1 MTDSITLLV
10 NGKSYQVEVDPET
23 PLLYVL
29 RNDLNLK
36 GPKFG
41 CGLEQCN
48 ACKVLVDQADVPSC
62 QLPVKQVAGL
72 EITTVEGLGDADNL
86 HPLQEAFMAEQAI
99 QCGYCVSGMVV
110 AAQGLL
116 NRVRYPTD
124 EQIRE
129 ALADNICRCGV
140 YERVRRAIKMRIG
153 RPIWDPIYEVIDAPP
168 LEIDLHP
175 QLPTS
180 LQTAP
185 ELDNWLHINDGGTIT
200 IFTGKVEIG
209 QGLKTAVAQIAAEE
223 LDVSL
228 ERIVVKMADT
238 ALTPDEGVTSGSR
251 SLQTTGN
258 AIRLATAEA
267 RHFLLA
273 LAHEE
278 LEAQTPA
285 AELVVVDGTISDP
298 VTDKST
304 TYWDLFAGRRFSQ
317 PITGL
322 QPAKSPDQYN
332 IVGEASLRLDLL
344 PKVTGQPSFVHDLDL
359 PGLVHGRV
367 VRPPHYQARLVSVDT
382 AAVERMPGVLKVVR
396 DGSFLAVLAE
406 REEQAVWA
414 AERLKEQTA
423 WENEAN
429 IPTTSADLYD
439 YLRSQTAESYL
450 VQNGRAVKEPI
461 PSLEAGAG
469 GDHHQHLTA
478 TYYRPY
484 QMHGSLAPSAA
495 VAHLEDGKLSIW
507 SHSQAVF
514 LLRGAVADVLGMAPA
529 DIRVIH
535 MEGSGCYG
543 HNGADD
549 VALDAALLAR
559 ALPGR
564 PVSAKWMRPD
574 EHGWEPYGAAM
585 VVQVQADLDE
595 TGMVTAWHHDVW
607 SYPHTTRPRSAGE
620 QSGLLA
626 AWHLEKPFP
635 PIPPKMRFAS
645 HFGDYRNANPLYA
658 FPQRRIVTHF
668 VPASPLRTSAMRSLG
683 GYANVFA
690 IESFMDELAAA
701 AGADPVE
708 FRLKHL
714 TDERAKAVIE
724 AAANKAGWEPRTRPA
739 RTGVG
744 RGIAFAQYK
753 NAQCYAAIVVEL
765 HLDRTPGTI
774 HLDRAIIAADAGQI
788 VNPDGLS
795 NQLEGGFVQATS
807 WTLAEEVAFDRDG
820 ILSQDWDSY
829 PLLRF
834 SGVPV
839 IETVLLNR
847 PALPFLG
854 SGEATQNPTPAA
866 IANAIYDAAGI
877 RPRQIPF
884 TPARIKALL
893 EEKGRQ

>member
-48 ACKVLVDQADVPSC
+48 ACKVLVDKADVPSC
-62 QLPVKQVAGL
+62 QLPVKQVAEL
-72 EITTVEGLGDADNL
+72 EITTVEGLGDADQP

-99 QCGYCVSGMVV
+99 QCGYCVSGMII

-153 RPIWDPIYEVIDAPP
+153 RPIWDPIYEVVDAPP
-168 LEIDLHP
+168 LDIEIQP
-175 QLPTS
+175 KLPAS
-180 LQTAP
+180 LEAAP
-185 ELDNWLHINDGGTIT
+185 ELDNWLHLNDDGTIT

-209 QGLKTAVAQIAAEE
+209 QGIKTAVAQIAAEE
-223 LDVSL
+223 LDVAL

-238 ALTPDEGVTSGSR
+238 ALTPDEGVTSGSM
-251 SLQTTGN
+251 SLQMTGN

-278 LEAQTPA
+278 LEAQTLP
-285 AELVVVDGTISDP
+285 AELVVTDGTISDP
-298 VTDKST
+298 ATGKST
-304 TYWDLFAGRRFSQ
+304 TYWDLFAGQRFSRT
-317 PITGL
+317 ITGL
-322 QPAKSPDQYN
+322 QRPKSPDQYS

-367 VRPPHYQARLVSVDT
+367 VRPPHYQARLVSVDI
-382 AAVERMPGVLKVVR
+382 AAVEQMPGVLKVVR

-414 AERLKEQTA
+414 SEQLREQA
-423 WENEAN
+423 VWETQAK
-429 IPTTSADLYD
+429 IPTTSAELYD
-439 YLRSQTAESYL
+439 YLRSQPAESHL
-450 VQNGRAVKEPI
+450 VQNGQALPGPVP
-461 PSLEAGAG
+461 PLEA
-469 GDHHQHLTA
+469 DDEDYDQRLTA

-495 VAHLEDGKLSIW
+495 VAQLEDGKLSVW

-514 LLRGAVADVLGMAPA
+514 LLRGAIADVLGMDPA
-529 DIRVIH
+529 DVRVIH

-549 VALDAALLAR
+549 VGLDAALLAR
-559 ALPGR
+559 AWPGR
-564 PVSAKWMRPD
+564 PVSVKWMRPD

-595 TGMVTAWHHDVW
+595 TGTVTDWHHDIW

-635 PIPPKMRFAS
+635 PIPPKMRFAT
-645 HFGDYRNANPLYA
+645 HFGDYRNADPLYA

-668 VPASPLRTSAMRSLG
+668 VPNSPLRTSAMRSLG

-701 AGADPVE
+701 AGVDPVE

-724 AAANKAGWEPRTRPA
+724 AAATKAGWEPRPRPA
-739 RTGVG
+739 ETGTG
-744 RGIAFAQYK
+744 RGLAFGQYK
-753 NAQCYAAIVVEL
+753 NVQCYAAIVVEL
-765 HLDRTPGTI
+765 HVDQETGTI

-795 NQLEGGFVQATS
+795 NQLEGGFVQAAS

-820 ILSQDWDSY
+820 IISQDWDSY

-834 SGVPV
+834 SGIPM

-847 PALPFLG
+847 PTLPFLG
-854 SGEATQNPTPAA
+854 SGETTQNPTPAA
-866 IANAIYDAAGI
+866 IANAVYDAVGI

-884 TPARIKALL
+884 TPDRIKALL
-893 EEKGRQ
+893 EAEG

>member
-1 MTDSITLLV
+1 MTEPITLLV
-10 NGKSYQVEVDPET
+10 NGKSYEVEVDPET

-72 EITTVEGLGDADNL
+72 EITTVEGLGDAANL

-99 QCGYCVSGMVV
+99 QCGYCVSGMII

-153 RPIWDPIYEVIDAPP
+153 RPIWDPIYEVVDAPP
-168 LEIDLHP
+168 LDLDIQP
-175 QLPTS
+175 KLPAS
-180 LQTAP
+180 LEAAP
-185 ELDNWLHINDGGTIT
+185 ELDNWLQINDDKTVTIY
-200 IFTGKVEIG
+200 TGKVEIG
-209 QGLKTAVAQIAAEE
+209 QGIKTAVAQIAAEE
-223 LDVSL
+223 LDVAL
-228 ERIVVKMADT
+228 ERIVVHMADT
-238 ALTPDEGVTSGSR
+238 AMTPDEGVTSGSR

-285 AELVVVDGTISDP
+285 TELVVVDGTISDP
-298 VTDKST
+298 VTGQST
-304 TYWDLFAGRRFSQ
+304 SYWDLFAGQRFSQ

-322 QPAKSPDQYN
+322 QLAKSPDQYT

-382 AAVERMPGVLKVVR
+382 EAVEQMPGVIEVVR

-406 REEQAVWA
+406 REEQALWA
-414 AERLKEQTA
+414 SEQLREQA
-423 WENEAN
+423 VWENEAKF
-429 IPTTSADLYD
+429 PTTSTDLYD
-439 YLRSQTAESYL
+439 YLRSQAAEAHL
-450 VQNGRAVKEPI
+450 VQNGQAVEGPL
-461 PSLEAGAG
+461 PPLEAEAG
-469 GDHHQHLTA
+469 DDHHKRLTA

-484 QMHGSLAPSAA
+484 QMHGSLGPSAA
-495 VAHLEDGKLSIW
+495 VAQLEAGQLSVW

-514 LLRGAVADVLGMAPA
+514 LLRGAIADVLGLAPA
-529 DIRVIH
+529 DVRVIH

-559 ALPGR
+559 AVPGR
-564 PVSAKWMRPD
+564 PVSVKWMRPD
-574 EHGWEPYGAAM
+574 EHAWEPYGAAM
-585 VVQVQADLDE
+585 LVQMQADLDE
-595 TGMVTAWHHDVW
+595 TGTVTAWYHDVW

-620 QSGLLA
+620 KSGLLA
-626 AWHLEKPFP
+626 AWHLAKPFP

-645 HFGDYRNANPLYA
+645 HFGSYRNADPLYA
-658 FPQRRIVTHF
+658 FSKRRIVTHF

-690 IESFMDELAAA
+690 IESFMDELAAE
-701 AGADPVE
+701 AGLDPVE

-714 TDERAKAVIE
+714 GDERAKAVIE
-724 AAANKAGWEPRTRPA
+724 AAANKAGWEARTRPA
-739 RTGVG
+739 GTGAG

-753 NAQCYAAIVVEL
+753 NAQCYAALVVDL
-765 HLDRTPGTI
+765 HVERDSGAI
-774 HLDRAIIAADAGQI
+774 HLDRAIIAAEAGQI

-795 NQLEGGFVQATS
+795 NQLEGGFVQAAS
-807 WTLAEEVAFDRDG
+807 WTLAEEVAFDHNG
-820 ILSQDWDSY
+820 ISSQDWDSY

-834 SGVPV
+834 SGIPV

-847 PALPFLG
+847 PTLPFLG
-854 SGEATQNPTPAA
+854 SGEVTQNPTPAA
-866 IANAIYDAAGI
+866 IANAVYDAVGV

-884 TPARIKALL
+884 TPARMKALL
-893 EEKGRQ
+893 EGAE